1 MNYTLKYVMLWL
13 VLLARAMAMPIPA
26 GNIGVPAGT
35 TVTIRLERALSSDRD
50 VTGEQFTASLALP
63 LMVNGRVLAKQGS
76 AVRGQIVRASGRS
89 GASAD
94 LVLEL
99 KEIALANG
107 CFESIATEPVE
118 RRNEVRSTGWQS
130 WNWSAM
136 GTSIGAAVGKGRG
149 AALGATIGASS
160 RGLSATGTR
169 VQPVVI
175 SPSDLL
181 VFRLR

>member
-1 MNYTLKYVMLWL
+1 MNYALKHVMPWL
-13 VLLARAMAMPIPA
+13 VLLVTAMATAIPHS
-26 GNIGVPAGT
+26 NIRVPAGT
-35 TVTIRLERALSSDRD
+35 MVTIRLERAISSDRNA
-50 VTGEQFTASLALP
+50 TGEQFTASLAVP

-89 GASAD
+89 GVSAD
-94 LVLEL
+94 LILEL

-107 CFESIATEPVE
+107 RFESIATEPLE
-118 RRNEVRSTGWQS
+118 RRNEARSTGWQS

-169 VQPVVI
+169 AHAVVI
-175 SPSDLL
+175 NPSDLL